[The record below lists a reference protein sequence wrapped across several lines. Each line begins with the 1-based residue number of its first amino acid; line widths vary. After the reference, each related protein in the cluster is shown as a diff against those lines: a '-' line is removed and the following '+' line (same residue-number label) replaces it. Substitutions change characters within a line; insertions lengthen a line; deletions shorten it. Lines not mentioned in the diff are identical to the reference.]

1 MSAILQSGLN
11 QCQQLVC
18 HGRVVL
24 SVLRF
29 VSQWVSRYKLKCT
42 KKMVLTTTP
51 SQGVL
56 SFLLCLVFYLA
67 CVRVGIVVYKGTGL
81 GWCSICIWICA
92 WICIYF
98 DFVGRAGRQGM
109 CSVRRNRSY
118 PVLQALTALPRH
130 TLVSWGLSPR
140 SVHPVISD
148 FSVNDTLGC
157 KLYWIMVL
165 LMLPF
170 CPMQCQDVKYF
181 LVLNIILLIL
191 RFYFLVFVLFSNFV
205 LL

>member
-1 MSAILQSGLN
+1 MSTACVSWKSSS
-11 QCQQLVC
+11 QCLAVC
-18 HGRVVL
+18 
-24 SVLRF
+24 
-29 VSQWVSRYKLKCT
+29 QWVSRYKLKCT

-56 SFLLCLVFYLA
+56 SFLLCLLFGL
-67 CVRVGIVVYKGTGL
+67 CQPCRVGIVVYEGTGL

-98 DFVGRAGRQGM
+98 DFVGKAGQGM

-148 FSVNDTLGC
+148 FFCKWHIGLQTLLNYGSS
-157 KLYWIMVL
+157 
-165 LMLPF
+165 
-170 CPMQCQDVKYF
+170 DAAF
-181 LVLNIILLIL
+181 LSNAKSRSQI
-191 RFYFLVFVLFSNFV
+191 FSCTWYYLANS
-205 LL
+205 